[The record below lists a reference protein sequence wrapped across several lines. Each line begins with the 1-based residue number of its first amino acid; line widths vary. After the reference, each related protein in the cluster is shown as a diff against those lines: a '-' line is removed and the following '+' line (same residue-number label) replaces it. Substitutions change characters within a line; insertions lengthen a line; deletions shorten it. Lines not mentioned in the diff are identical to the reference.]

1 MTVQNALLFLSVAR
15 ADEVLR
21 SDLRARQD
29 DVGALFR
36 LAGERGL
43 DFDENDLQ
51 QAFRHDWALRALR
64 ERKAPVAVSDP
75 PVSSARSTPARPTPS
90 RS

>member
-1 MTVQNALLFLSVAR
+1 MSVQNALLFVSVAR

-43 DFDENDLQ
+43 NFDADDLQ

-75 PVSSARSTPARPTPS
+75 PVSGVRSGPARPAPPQS
-90 RS
+90 